1 MFENVVVGVKVDQ
14 DHEELIRCVREAAAP
29 GARVHVVTLV
39 RVGKDGD
46 EPRRRERAK
55 DGLER
60 LVAPL
65 AADGY
70 DTSCEVE
77 FIGVAA
83 GQELLR
89 IAEERDADLIAV
101 GLGKRSRVGKAL
113 LGSDAQAVIVGAT
126 CPVIMMRLGDEHG

>member
-1 MFENVVVGVKVDQ
+1 MFESVVVGVKVDQ
-14 DHEELIRCVREAAAP
+14 DHTELIRSVRAAASP
-29 GARVHVVTLV
+29 GARIHVVTLV

-55 DGLER
+55 DALDQ

-65 AADGY
+65 ASDGY
-70 DTSCEVE
+70 ETSCEVE

-113 LGSDAQAVIVGAT
+113 LGSDAQAVIVGAS
-126 CPVIMMRLGDEHG
+126 CPVLTMRLED